1 MLKRRA
7 LIIGRFFARL
17 IGLGAAIVFIIFLCL
32 VNYDD
37 SISRHNIELNDVK
50 YGTINDAKLHPNT
63 LYIET
68 KPGYSC
74 TYKKNDDGKIVL
86 ELDFGYATIKD
97 PDGIKLHFYMDNI
110 YHTKSEF
117 ETVFY
122 NDATDEEKIKIDN
135 AIEND
140 LRVNFV
146 SKIVIDYGYYNE
158 SSPTRITIN
167 DKHYSFVTKEGEIRP
182 AQVDPIHSEKLDDD
196 DYGYDSVNPKEG
208 YLCTIALGAR
218 TDLMLEEE
226 TVIGNSSVIIDG
238 YLETSL
244 DYDKMGIK
252 YSILD
257 ANPNSL
263 TQIIIREVKE
273 MNIFIIILI
282 ILIGTSVWAIPGVVV
297 DIFKMS
303 RDGFHTLKTEGLG
316 RVVSITVTKDRDGSE
331 DYSPNYEN
339 DGLFIASVFIFC
351 MIPFAPAFA
360 IIKSTLSI
368 FTDIWFFIFE

>member
-1 MLKRRA
+1 
-7 LIIGRFFARL
+7 
-17 IGLGAAIVFIIFLCL
+17 
-32 VNYDD
+32 
-37 SISRHNIELNDVK
+37 
-50 YGTINDAKLHPNT
+50 
-63 LYIET
+63 
-68 KPGYSC
+68 
-74 TYKKNDDGKIVL
+74 
-86 ELDFGYATIKD
+86 
-97 PDGIKLHFYMDNI
+97 
-110 YHTKSEF
+110 
-117 ETVFY
+117 
-122 NDATDEEKIKIDN
+122 
-135 AIEND
+135 
-140 LRVNFV
+140 
-146 SKIVIDYGYYNE
+146 
-158 SSPTRITIN
+158 
-167 DKHYSFVTKEGEIRP
+167 
-182 AQVDPIHSEKLDDD
+182 
-196 DYGYDSVNPKEG
+196 
-208 YLCTIALGAR
+208 
-218 TDLMLEEE
+218 MLEEE

-257 ANPNSL
+257 ANPKSL

-316 RVVSITVTKDRDGSE
+316 RVVSITVTKYRDGSE

-351 MIPFAPAFA
+351 MIPFAPVFA